1 MDFTTN
7 RICKLLQIE
16 YPVIQGGMVWASGAK
31 LASAVANQG
40 CLGLIGA
47 ASMKPPLLREHIRK
61 ARQLHTAS
69 GGQVGVNIPLL
80 YHMAGEQIEVA
91 LEEGIRIFFTSA
103 GSPKTY
109 TKKLKDEGACVVHVT
124 SSPLLARKCE
134 DAGVDAVVAEG
145 FEAGGHNGREE
156 IASMA
161 LIPQVCDAV
170 SIAVI
175 AAGGIC
181 DGRQM
186 AASLCLGAE
195 GVQIGTAFAATI
207 ESSLHPDFKA
217 AIIGAGFG
225 DTRLSLK
232 KHIPVRLLE
241 NAFAR
246 RVQKMEAAGASR
258 EELEAELGSGRA
270 RKGMF
275 EGDLEEGELEIGQV
289 SAMVKH
295 IPSVCEYVQNLI
307 SQFERVGQKFHPKS
321 ENGGK
326 NARG

>member
-1 MDFTTN
+1 MSGFLHSN
-7 RICKLLQIE
+7 RVCKLLQIK
-16 YPVIQGGMVWASGAK
+16 YPVIQGGMAWASGYK
-31 LASAVANQG
+31 LAAAVAGQG

-61 ARQLHTAS
+61 VRQKVYKSHT
-69 GGQVGVNIPLL
+69 GGQGQIGVNIPLL
-80 YHMAGEQIEVA
+80 YHSTGEQIDVA

-109 TKKLKDEGACVVHVT
+109 TKKLKAEGATVVHVT
-124 SSPLLARKCE
+124 SSPLLAKKCE

-161 LIPQVCDAV
+161 LVPQVCDAV
-170 SIAVI
+170 GIPVI
-175 AAGGIC
+175 AAGGIY

-186 AASLCLGAE
+186 AAALCLGAE
-195 GVQIGTAFAATI
+195 GVQIGTAFAATL
-207 ESSLHPDFKA
+207 ESSLHSDFKA
-217 AIIGAGFG
+217 AIVKAGFG

-241 NAFAR
+241 NTFAR
-246 RVQKMEAAGASR
+246 RVQQMEAAGASR
-258 EELEAELGSGRA
+258 EELEAELGSGRT
-270 RKGMF
+270 RRGMF

-289 SAMVKH
+289 SAMVRQ
-295 IPSVCEYVQNLI
+295 IPAVSEYVQNLI
-307 SQFERVGQKFHPKS
+307 SQFEQVCDRFKV
-321 ENGGK
+321 
-326 NARG
+326 